1 MSFEKKMKQ
10 RGNQNIDAKT
20 PNLYEKPH
28 RSIPLWA
35 KIAIPS
41 GTAVLAVAITLAV
54 VIPNLNSLQKTLVPK
69 YDTDYF
75 AATPKANA
83 IQSVDASVVSRT
95 ATKTLQGLDAYF
107 AKENN
112 KNYVL
117 SPASYLLAASAVA
130 AVSDGFDLSAF
141 GLVDASKDTKAL
153 LESWN
158 FLYKYKTQY
167 EEAFCEFDS
176 GVLHQQV
183 GGTYRF
189 DEEKRKAIADDYIA
203 TSVASLK
210 DYHAQA
216 TDYFHNHVGLTI
228 PIPDPQCISDSVI
241 TYGALKMKDY
251 VPNGFGSAKNDF
263 YVDGKTIQVDT
274 REFGSTLFPLT
285 LPYYEGTN
293 YQAFEMLIEHT
304 SLLFILPNEGVSL
317 ESISV
322 SEAYSSFMANKKIY
336 NAVGYV
342 PYFHLETFAEDLTN
356 AMKSKL
362 TGQEVFFSK
371 LLADDVPNNLMLS
384 SVLQTSDFEFN
395 RYGVSGE
402 SITVME
408 YDTSPEPEEHEA
420 IELKVDRP
428 FYAISL
434 KDDFPL
440 FVNKVNDPSK

>member
-20 PNLYEKPH
+20 PNLYEKPR
-28 RSIPLWA
+28 RSFPLWT

-41 GTAVLAVAITLAV
+41 GTAVLATAITLAV
-54 VIPNLNSLQKTLVPK
+54 VIPNLNSIQTHIGPK
-69 YDTDYF
+69 YNTDFF
-75 AATPKANA
+75 AAAPKATA

-95 ATKTLQGLDAYF
+95 ATKTLQSLDAYF
-107 AKENN
+107 ADANN
-112 KNYVL
+112 KDYVL

-130 AVSDGFDLSAF
+130 AVSDGFDLDAF
-141 GLVDASKDTKAL
+141 GLVDASKDTKTL
-153 LESWN
+153 LQSWN
-158 FLYKYKTQY
+158 FLFEKKSEYDKAYCQ
-167 EEAFCEFDS
+167 FDS

-183 GGTYRF
+183 GETYRF

-228 PIPDPQCISDSVI
+228 PIPDPQCTSDSVL

-263 YVDGKTIQVDT
+263 HVDGKTIQVDT
-274 REFGSTLFPLT
+274 RGFGSTLYPMT
-285 LPYYEGTN
+285 LPYYAGTN
-293 YQAFEMLIEHT
+293 YQAFKMLIKHT

-322 SEAYSSFMANKKIY
+322 SEAYSSFMANKQLY
-336 NAVGYV
+336 DAVGYV
-342 PYFHLETFAEDLTN
+342 PYFHLKTFAEDLTN

-362 TGQEVFFSK
+362 TGHEVFFSK
-371 LLADDVPNNLMLS
+371 LLADDVYNNLMLS
-384 SVLQTSDFEFN
+384 SILQTSDFEFN
-395 RYGVSGE
+395 QYGVSGE

-408 YDTSPEPEEHEA
+408 YAGSAAPEEHEV